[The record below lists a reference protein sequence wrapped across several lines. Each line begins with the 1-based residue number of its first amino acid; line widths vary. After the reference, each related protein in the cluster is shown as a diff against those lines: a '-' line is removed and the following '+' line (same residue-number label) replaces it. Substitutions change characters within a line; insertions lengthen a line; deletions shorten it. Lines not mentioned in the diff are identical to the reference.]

1 MDGTNREDVRV
12 ELAVRSLGPTGRQ
25 SQQDAAIERL
35 ETLEYRGTIADFGVS
50 VWGKRVGLDGGS
62 GETRPARE
70 ILSTV
75 EAFEEWAERTDYA
88 IGTFFE
94 TKRIRSEMT
103 GEDYRALELP
113 TMTLAEYRG
122 DDLAFVSP
130 CLDPATGTTYTV
142 QDRIET
148 LEAEGADHARN
159 ARTAPPQ
166 AVPEE

>member
-25 SQQDAAIERL
+25 SHQDAAIERL
-35 ETLEYRGTIADFGVS
+35 EALESRGAIADFDVS
-50 VWGKRVGLDGGS
+50 VWGKRVGLDDASAG
-62 GETRPARE
+62 TRPARK

-75 EAFEEWAERTDYA
+75 ETFEGWAERNDYA
-88 IGTFFE
+88 IGPFFE
-94 TKRIRSEMT
+94 TKRIRSELT

-122 DDLAFVSP
+122 DELEWVSP
-130 CLDPATGTTYTV
+130 CLDPATDTTYTV
-142 QDRIET
+142 QDRIEA

-159 ARTAPPQ
+159 VRTVPPQ